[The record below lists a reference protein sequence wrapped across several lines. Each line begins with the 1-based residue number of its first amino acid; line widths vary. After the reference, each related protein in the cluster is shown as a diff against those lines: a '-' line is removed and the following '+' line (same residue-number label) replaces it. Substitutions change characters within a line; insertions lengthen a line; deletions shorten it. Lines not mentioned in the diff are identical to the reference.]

1 MATTQKFSPPLR
13 PLGVGEVLDA
23 SFKVVR
29 QSFKTLVICVLV
41 VALPLNI
48 LTTLITASTS
58 DNPFNLDSFD
68 ATSAGAG
75 VSSGTEAA
83 GALLTTLLSL
93 VLTTLAAAACYRAV
107 SAAYLG
113 ENPTWQESLRF
124 AAERLG
130 PLVWLSILYVIALII
145 PFILLV
151 LPGIWLA
158 IAWSLSYPVLL
169 HEGLGGQKALGR
181 SFKLVRGRWWPTFL
195 ALLVMYLIV
204 IVISG
209 ILGVILGAALISGLD
224 NEALAA
230 VVYTLVNTASSLV
243 TLPLVAAVV
252 TIIYFDLRVRKE
264 GFDLQMLAQG
274 VGQTAARPAS
284 SGYGETSPD
293 AVGESSGLGGTPPA
307 SSPPSSGGFAPPQAP
322 QQPPSAPEPAPPA
335 DTAGSSPPPSAP
347 PPPASPSPAA
357 SPPGPPEGGLQSG
370 DPLAPPPRREDDGG
384 STT

>member
-1 MATTQKFSPPLR
+1 MATTQQFSPQLR

-29 QSFKTLVICVLV
+29 QSFKTLVMCVLV

-48 LTTLITASTS
+48 VNTLIAASTS
-58 DNPFNLDSFD
+58 ENPFNLDIEID
-68 ATSAGAG
+68 GTSASSD
-75 VSSGTEAA
+75 VSSGTAAA
-83 GALLTTLLSL
+83 GGLLTGLLSL

-113 ENPTWQESLRF
+113 ENPTWQDSLRF
-124 AAERLG
+124 AAQRLG

-145 PFILLV
+145 PFILLI

-158 IAWSLSYPVLL
+158 VAWSLSYPALL
-169 HEGLGGQKALGR
+169 HEGLGGSKALGR
-181 SFKLVRGRWWPTFL
+181 SFKLVRGRWWPTFG

-204 IVISG
+204 IVISAV
-209 ILGVILGAALISGLD
+209 LGFILGAALISNLD

-230 VVYTLVNTASSLV
+230 VLYTLVNTASSLV

-274 VGQTAARPAS
+274 VGQTAARPTS
-284 SGYGETSPD
+284 TGYGETSPE
-293 AVGESSGLGGTPPA
+293 AVGEASGLGEAPPA
-307 SSPPSSGGFAPPQAP
+307 SSASPPSGGFAPPQAP
-322 QQPPSAPEPAPPA
+322 SPPEPAPPPQ
-335 DTAGSSPPPSAP
+335 TAPSPPPPSVPPPSAS
-347 PPPASPSPAA
+347 PPPASPA
-357 SPPGPPEGGLQSG
+357 GPSEGGLQSG